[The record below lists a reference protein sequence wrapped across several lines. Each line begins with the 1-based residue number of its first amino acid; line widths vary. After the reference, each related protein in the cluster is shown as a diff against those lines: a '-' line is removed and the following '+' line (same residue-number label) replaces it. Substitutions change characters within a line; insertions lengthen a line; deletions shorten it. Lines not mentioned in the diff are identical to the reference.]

1 MRVLIAVCNGKLEL
15 HRFHEENTEATPLL
29 LSEVSSEVSL
39 LKLPSNICED
49 TELQPASWAEML

>member
-1 MRVLIAVCNGKLEL
+1 MWGSVIAP
-15 HRFHEENTEATPLL
+15 HEENTEATPLL

-49 TELQPASWAEML
+49 TELQPASWAKML